1 MKKLLT
7 ILAIAL
13 LTVSCN
19 KEVVKT
25 YSATISQSGTNAPAA
40 EEFINELGTISW
52 EYVSVG
58 VYKGTRSGGFPL
70 DNTFTLCNNGVDG
83 YISGDLV
90 HYDSEFII
98 LRTFA
103 GTNVNTGVPEP
114 SNGCAG
120 LQIQIQIREKKKP

>member
-1 MKKLLT
+1 MKNLLI
-7 ILAIAL
+7 ILSIAL
-13 LTVSCN
+13 LSVACN

-25 YSATISQSGTNAPAA
+25 YSASMTQSGTAAPVATTFTD
-40 EEFINELGTISW
+40 EIGDITW

-58 VYKGTRSGGFPL
+58 VYHGKKVGGFPL

-83 YISGDLV
+83 FISGDIV
-90 HYDSEFII
+90 HYNSDFIV

-103 GTNVNTGVPEP
+103 GLNVNTGAPSP

-120 LQIQIQIREKKKP
+120 LQIQIQIREKKKS